1 MCACRVRTRPS
12 SSLPSVG
19 GSLPGRTL
27 ERPSFATAFEGP
39 AFIRAMLAFEAALA
53 RAQGSEGLIPL
64 EAAQI
69 IAVTCRGARI
79 DKEALV
85 REGKLSATL
94 AVPLVN
100 MLRTEVARVEAAAA
114 KHVHFGAT
122 SQDVL
127 DTAMALCLAR
137 CLEEADRALES
148 AIRALARRAVEHRA
162 TPMLGRTLMQ
172 PALPITAGLKIARW
186 AHALAHDRERLA
198 DAAEAGLALQLGG
211 PVGALEA
218 MGARG
223 PAVRHHV
230 ALELGLAPVTSW
242 QSHRNAWI
250 DLMDRIAQ
258 VALTAGKIARDV
270 SLCAQPEVGEMLE
283 APPREGVG
291 ASSAMPHKRNPVGCA
306 HGLAAAIMAPGL
318 LAAIHAGGVAEHE
331 RALGGWQAELS
342 LVPQLAGTLGTALD
356 FLDIV
361 GASLVVNAARMG
373 ENVERYGEAG
383 HDARACD
390 TATGELLEALAPYL
404 T

>member
-1 MCACRVRTRPS
+1 M
-12 SSLPSVG
+12 G

-27 ERPSFATAFEGP
+27 ERPSFAAAFEGP

-53 RAQGSEGLIPL
+53 RAQGAEEVIPL
-64 EAAQI
+64 AAAQI

-79 DKEALV
+79 DEEQLV

-94 AVPLVN
+94 AVPLVK
-100 MLRTEVARVEAAAA
+100 MLKAEVARVDAEAS
-114 KHVHFGAT
+114 KHVHAGAT

-137 CLEEADRALES
+137 CLEEADRALEG

-211 PVGALEA
+211 PVGALES
-218 MGARG
+218 MGPKG
-223 PAVRHHV
+223 PAVRHRM

-250 DLMDRIAQ
+250 DLMDRMAQ
-258 VALTAGKIARDV
+258 VILTAGKMALDV
-270 SLCAQPEVGEMLE
+270 ALCSQPEVGEMLE

-291 ASSAMPHKRNPVGCA
+291 ASSAMPHKRNPVACA
-306 HGLAAAIMAPGL
+306 HGLAAAIEAPGL
-318 LAAIHAGGVAEHE
+318 LAAIHAGGIAEHE
-331 RALGGWQAELS
+331 RALGGWQAELA

-356 FLDIV
+356 FVETI
-361 GASLVVNAARMG
+361 GASLVVNAARMA
-373 ENVERYGEAG
+373 ENVGRYGEKG
-383 HDARACD
+383 LDATACE